1 MKKRTASSQRWLKR
15 ARDDMYSKKAKQE
28 GYRSRAVYKLKEID
42 EKYKLIKPGMNVV
55 DLGAAPGGWSQYVE
69 KALKSN
75 GNIVALDILP
85 MEPID
90 GVKFICADFTEEV
103 ALDLLVEQLSGRAV
117 DLVISDMAPNFSGV
131 RAADHIRAVYL
142 IELALDF
149 AKQTLADDGSFLV
162 KAFQGEGIDAYIKEL
177 KGWFCEFYTI
187 KPKSSRSESAEV
199 YLLARKFR
207 QKRK

>member
-15 ARDDMYSKKAKQE
+15 ARDDVYSKQAKKE
-28 GYRSRAVYKLKEID
+28 GYRSRAVYKLKEVD
-42 EKYKLIKPGMNVV
+42 EKYKLIRPGMNVV
-55 DLGAAPGGWSQYVE
+55 DLGAAPGGWSQYAQ

-75 GNIVALDILP
+75 GKIFALDILP
-85 MEPID
+85 MDPIN
-90 GVKFICADFTEEV
+90 GVNFICGDFTEDSV
-103 ALDLLVEQLSGRAV
+103 LDLLVEQLNGASV

-149 AKQTLADDGSFLV
+149 AKQKLAENGSFLV

-177 KGWFCEFYTI
+177 KDWFCEFYTI
-187 KPKSSRSESAEV
+187 KPKASRSESAEV